1 MQFTCLQENLAKGLN
16 TVSKAVPVKSPLP
29 ITSHVLIETVP
40 GGLKLSA
47 TNLDT
52 TITTLVPASI
62 EKEGAITV
70 PARLIREFI
79 ANLSPNTIT
88 AQLEDNILHLSSQ
101 KTKSKLNGMSATEFP
116 VIPSMPKEATTLE
129 IDPKLFATV
138 VSSVAFAA
146 ASDDARPIFSGIL
159 LTVTDNTLTVAACD
173 GFRLAEKKLK
183 LEGNIPEFTTILPAK
198 TLLEIAK
205 LFANSPEPLKIVLN
219 ANENLVLFQSDDTLV
234 ASRIIDGT
242 YPDYKKIV
250 PEATTISAEFSAE
263 ELLEAV
269 KLINVFA
276 TEASSAIKIK
286 LNADGS
292 ILLTSQAQ
300 EIGEHESHIDAQ
312 IEGDALE
319 ISFNS
324 KYLLDLLNNIKTER
338 LKLETNG
345 NVSPCLFKSAENEN
359 LIHII
364 MPLQVQ

>member
-1 MQFTCLQENLAKGLN
+1 M
-16 TVSKAVPVKSPLP
+16 
-29 ITSHVLIETVP
+29 
-40 GGLKLSA
+40 
-47 TNLDT
+47 
-52 TITTLVPASI
+52 
-62 EKEGAITV
+62 
-70 PARLIREFI
+70 
-79 ANLSPNTIT
+79 
-88 AQLEDNILHLSSQ
+88 
-101 KTKSKLNGMSATEFP
+101 
-116 VIPSMPKEATTLE
+116 
-129 IDPKLFATV
+129 
-138 VSSVAFAA
+138 
-146 ASDDARPIFSGIL
+146 
-159 LTVTDNTLTVAACD
+159 
-173 GFRLAEKKLK
+173 
-183 LEGNIPEFTTILPAK
+183 
-198 TLLEIAK
+198 LEIAK

-219 ANENLVLFQSDDTLV
+219 ANENLVLFQSEDTLV

-324 KYLLDLLNNIKTER
+324 KYLFKFISAFNCFYCIII
-338 LKLETNG
+338 
-345 NVSPCLFKSAENEN
+345 LFN
-359 LIHII
+359 L
-364 MPLQVQ
+364 